1 MEQQQLSASRVIDVH
16 AHFVPTEYRE
26 ALVAAGNAFP
36 DGSPIPEWSAQRHI
50 ELLDELGVTT
60 AMLSASSPG
69 VEVDGRPDYWAQF
82 LNEAGAATRAEH
94 PGRFGWLASLPVP
107 DVDAALGELEYCAE
121 QLRADGFALL
131 TNQRGVYL
139 GDPTLDPVM
148 EELDR
153 RRATVFVHPTSPAG
167 CCHVDMGRPAPLLE
181 YLFDTTRAI
190 VNLVLTGTLLR
201 YPHIKW
207 IVPHNGA
214 ALAGVVDRV
223 SLFQREV
230 LHSAAELDIGAA
242 LRGLYYEVGSSA
254 PFPRTAAA
262 ARALT
267 EDDHLVLGTDLPY
280 APPPAVRDN
289 VTRLLAG
296 EFVAGSSLERLRH
309 GTAEEL
315 FPGLRER
322 F

>member
-1 MEQQQLSASRVIDVH
+1 
-16 AHFVPTEYRE
+16 
-26 ALVAAGNAFP
+26 
-36 DGSPIPEWSAQRHI
+36 
-50 ELLDELGVTT
+50 
-60 AMLSASSPG
+60 
-69 VEVDGRPDYWAQF
+69 
-82 LNEAGAATRAEH
+82 
-94 PGRFGWLASLPVP
+94 
-107 DVDAALGELEYCAE
+107 
-121 QLRADGFALL
+121 
-131 TNQRGVYL
+131 
-139 GDPTLDPVM
+139 M

-153 RRATVFVHPTSPAG
+153 RRATVFVHLTLPAG

-181 YLFDTTRAI
+181 YLFDTTRAV

-214 ALAGVVDRV
+214 ALAGVVGRV

-242 LRGLYYEVGSSA
+242 LRGLYYEVDSSA

-262 ARALT
+262 VRGLT
-267 EDDHLVLGTDLPY
+267 ADDHLVLGTDLPY

-289 VTRLLAG
+289 AARLLAG